1 MINDEKVECKICGS
15 QYKLGSLGIHISSK
29 HKETNLKEYY
39 LKYIGPGQD
48 GLCKFCGTNQ
58 ANFLGLTRG
67 FRNNCSDP
75 VCYNKSINPFSKEY
89 KMKVDGLTDLEFER
103 WKSDETERLRKIT
116 TDGFERARQNNPNFD
131 KENSRYCKEF
141 WMKKG
146 FSEEESVKLAYAE
159 TDKNRKK
166 LGDIRKDDPDYQKG
180 KSWPSYKYWMKKG
193 MTENE
198 AKKHVKTLQ
207 STFTIDKCIEKYGEE
222 NGKKRWQERQ
232 DKWLNTLDSKSEEEK
247 LEILRKKVF
256 HNRVYSKISV
266 DLFEKIDLLDPEL
279 KLHTRYATKEG
290 GELQLELPNNILLK
304 PDLVFKNKIIEFY
317 GDYWHCNPNIFES
330 TKIVRRGSKKYRAS
344 SIWKIDS
351 WRERILK
358 EAGYD
363 VKIVW
368 ENEFKEDP
376 EKIINECYNYLKDD
390 DNKG

>member
-1 MINDEKVECKICGS
+1 
-15 QYKLGSLGIHISSK
+15 
-29 HKETNLKEYY
+29 
-39 LKYIGPGQD
+39 
-48 GLCKFCGTNQ
+48 
-58 ANFLGLTRG
+58 
-67 FRNNCSDP
+67 
-75 VCYNKSINPFSKEY
+75 
-89 KMKVDGLTDLEFER
+89 
-103 WKSDETERLRKIT
+103 
-116 TDGFERARQNNPNFD
+116 
-131 KENSRYCKEF
+131 
-141 WMKKG
+141 
-146 FSEEESVKLAYAE
+146 
-159 TDKNRKK
+159 
-166 LGDIRKDDPDYQKG
+166 
-180 KSWPSYKYWMKKG
+180 